1 MVDYEANEVGKVDG
15 LGIIYQ
21 VHAPLHKQILALNK
35 KGVEHPSL
43 VSPEETGLIRLAGLS
58 NDWTRTSMAP
68 IAVKGEN
75 QILYRVSPF
84 MHPLMAEHAVK
95 FHASGNYPTLN
106 RVFYEIAKET
116 AKAELGLEPEDR
128 TAHILSNRGDYGLTP
143 EMDDARFILGRIT
156 KKYFEKFNH
165 PSIPFRNLPTDDIPK
180 DKCRVNY
187 LWFGRPEYCSN
198 LNARYRYLDDDN
210 RAFGVLRK
218 SAEGAS
224 QSADYS
230 LSNVRDAVLIAI
242 PGTLE
247 ELGLLGVN
255 DNVSGRLPSKVLEI
269 LRGQ

>member
-156 KKYFEKFNH
+156 KKYFEKFNQALRTTDILWTKPSELSFYSGLGIPLIIA
-165 PSIPFRNLPTDDIPK
+165 PSIGSQEDYNRRWLLSTGSGIVQENPK
-180 DKCRVNY
+180 YADQWLFDY
-187 LWFGRPEYCSN
+187 LESGRF
-198 LNARYRYLDDDN
+198 A
-210 RAFGVLRK
+210 K
-218 SAEGAS
+218 SA
-224 QSADYS
+224 
-230 LSNVRDAVLIAI
+230 
-242 PGTLE
+242 
-247 ELGLLGVN
+247 
-255 DNVSGRLPSKVLEI
+255 
-269 LRGQ
+269 LRGFIEINNLGAYNIRDVIFKK